1 MCEAAEQ
8 TDHAGHHGGQEMP
21 ANDAVKSMSGA
32 ALLSDEVGSIVEH
45 MLNGMAYG
53 KMLFEDGQ
61 PSDFVY
67 LYTNPAFESLTGLSS
82 VVGRR
87 VSDVIPGIRE
97 SDPLLFDVFGR
108 VARGGKPE
116 KLEIHVEA
124 LDAWF
129 SITIYSPKLE
139 HFVAVFEVIT
149 ERKQAER
156 DLLRAN
162 ERLSLAQRTAGA
174 GVWDWDI
181 PNGTLTWSDELFQL
195 FGLNPATAIAS
206 FDTWRSV
213 VHPDDLQ
220 KAEGVIMACIRD
232 HVHLFNEYRI
242 VLLTG
247 EVRWVDAFGDTTYDT
262 DGNAQRMIGICIDST
277 GRKQAEAQIE
287 FLAHHDQLTQLPN
300 RFVAK
305 ERLKMAMAYADRA
318 REYVALLFLD
328 LDSFKAINDSLG
340 HNMGD
345 LLLVEVSRR
354 LQACLRETDT
364 VSRQGG
370 DEFLI
375 ILTHIQDIDAVTGSA
390 AKIVDALA
398 APCEIE
404 GHALAVTVS
413 VGIAIYP
420 NDAQDTE
427 TLMQQADTA
436 MYHAKGTGGNDYTFF
451 SEQMNVARVA
461 ALAIRAELRQAL
473 AGGEFALHY
482 QAQIDLAS
490 GRVLGAEALL
500 RWHSPKRGL
509 VLPDEFVFI
518 AEDCG
523 LIVPIGDWVLQEA
536 CRQAA
541 RWQQAGLPELT
552 IAVNLSAMQF
562 RRGNLQQS
570 VVQALSA
577 SGLAPALLELELTES
592 ILITEAESVMETVR
606 NLRSL
611 GVRFAIDDFGTGY
624 SSLAY
629 LKRFPIDK
637 LKIAQTFVQDMDTNP
652 EDAAIVHAI
661 IQMARALGLR
671 TVAEGIETEDTIEHL
686 LLHHCDEAQGNFLSR
701 PLPAE
706 AFQQYV
712 LAAMQQQSVPDRA
725 PS

>member
-1 MCEAAEQ
+1 
-8 TDHAGHHGGQEMP
+8 
-21 ANDAVKSMSGA
+21 
-32 ALLSDEVGSIVEH
+32 

-354 LQACLRETDT
+354 LQACLRETAT
-364 VSRQGG
+364 RRRRRQK
-370 DEFLI
+370 
-375 ILTHIQDIDAVTGSA
+375 T
-390 AKIVDALA
+390 
-398 APCEIE
+398 
-404 GHALAVTVS
+404 
-413 VGIAIYP
+413 
-420 NDAQDTE
+420 
-427 TLMQQADTA
+427 
-436 MYHAKGTGGNDYTFF
+436 
-451 SEQMNVARVA
+451 
-461 ALAIRAELRQAL
+461 
-473 AGGEFALHY
+473 
-482 QAQIDLAS
+482 
-490 GRVLGAEALL
+490 
-500 RWHSPKRGL
+500 
-509 VLPDEFVFI
+509 
-518 AEDCG
+518 
-523 LIVPIGDWVLQEA
+523 
-536 CRQAA
+536 
-541 RWQQAGLPELT
+541 
-552 IAVNLSAMQF
+552 
-562 RRGNLQQS
+562 
-570 VVQALSA
+570 
-577 SGLAPALLELELTES
+577 
-592 ILITEAESVMETVR
+592 
-606 NLRSL
+606 
-611 GVRFAIDDFGTGY
+611 
-624 SSLAY
+624 
-629 LKRFPIDK
+629 
-637 LKIAQTFVQDMDTNP
+637 
-652 EDAAIVHAI
+652 
-661 IQMARALGLR
+661 
-671 TVAEGIETEDTIEHL
+671 
-686 LLHHCDEAQGNFLSR
+686 
-701 PLPAE
+701 
-706 AFQQYV
+706 
-712 LAAMQQQSVPDRA
+712 
-725 PS
+725 

>member
-1 MCEAAEQ
+1 
-8 TDHAGHHGGQEMP
+8 MP
-21 ANDAVKSMSGA
+21 PNAPIKSTSGVP
-32 ALLSDEVGSIVEH
+32 LLPGEVGTIVEN
-45 MLNGMAYG
+45 MLNGMAYC

-61 PSDFVY
+61 PSDFIY
-67 LYTNPAFESLTGLSS
+67 LYTNPAFESLTGLS
-82 VVGRR
+82 GMIGKR
-87 VSDVIPGIRE
+87 VTDAIPGIRE
-97 SDPLLFDVFGR
+97 TDPLSLEVYGR

-116 KLEIHVEA
+116 KFETHVEA
-124 LDAWF
+124 LGAWF
-129 SITIYSPKLE
+129 SVTVYSPKPE
-139 HFVAVFEVIT
+139 HFVAVFDVIT
-149 ERKQAER
+149 EHKQMER

-181 PNGTLTWSDELFQL
+181 AKGALTWSDEFFRL
-195 FGLNPATAIAS
+195 FGLDPVTAVAS

-220 KAEGVIMACIRD
+220 RAEEVIMASIQD
-232 HVHLFNEYRI
+232 HAPLFNEYRI
-242 VLLTG
+242 VLPTG
-247 EVRWVDAFGDTTYDT
+247 AVRWIYAVGDTTFDA
-262 DGNAQRMIGICIDST
+262 DGNAQRMIGICIDASE
-277 GRKQAEAQIE
+277 RKQAEAQIK

-300 RFVAK
+300 RFVAT

-318 REYVALLFLD
+318 KENVALLFLD
-328 LDSFKAINDSLG
+328 LDHFKAINDSLG

-345 LLLVEVSRR
+345 LLLVEVARR
-354 LQACLRETDT
+354 LQTCLRETDT

-370 DEFLI
+370 DEFLV
-375 ILTHIQDIDAVTGSA
+375 ILTNIHDLTAVPDSA
-390 AKIVDALA
+390 AKIVNALA
-398 APCEIE
+398 APYEID

-427 TLMQQADTA
+427 TLMQRADTA
-436 MYHAKGTGGNDYTFF
+436 MYHAKATGGNEFTFF
-451 SEQMNVARVA
+451 SERMNVAVA
-461 ALAIRAELRQAL
+461 EALAIRSELRQAL

-482 QAQIDLAS
+482 QPQIDLAS
-490 GRVLGAEALL
+490 GRILGAEALL

-509 VLPDEFVFI
+509 VLPDEFISI

-536 CRQAA
+536 CRQAV

-552 IAVNLSAMQF
+552 VAVNLSAMQF

-577 SGLAPALLELELTES
+577 SGLAPDLLELELTES
-592 ILITEAESVMETVR
+592 ILITEAEFALEILR

-611 GVRFAIDDFGTGY
+611 GIRFAIDDFGTGY

-637 LKIAQTFVQDMDTNP
+637 LKIAQTFVQGMDTNP
-652 EDAAIVHAI
+652 EDAAIVHAV
-661 IQMARALGLR
+661 IQMARALKLK
-671 TVAEGIETEDTIEHL
+671 TIAEGAETAKTIENL
-686 LLHHCDEAQGNFLSR
+686 RLHHCDEVQGDYYSQ
-701 PLPAE
+701 PLTE
-706 AFQQYV
+706 EEFVQSIS
-712 LAAMQQQSVPDRA
+712 AAALP
-725 PS
+725 

>member
-1 MCEAAEQ
+1 
-8 TDHAGHHGGQEMP
+8 MP
-21 ANDAVKSMSGA
+21 PNDPIKSTSGV
-32 ALLSDEVGSIVEH
+32 ALLPGEVETIVEH
-45 MLNGMAYG
+45 MLNGMAYC

-61 PSDFVY
+61 PCDFTY
-67 LYTNPAFESLTGLSS
+67 LYTNPAFESLTGLSG
-82 VVGRR
+82 VIGKR
-87 VSDVIPGIRE
+87 VTDVIPGIRE
-97 SDPLLFDVFGR
+97 TDPLLFEIYGR

-116 KLEIHVEA
+116 KFETHVEA
-124 LDAWF
+124 LGTWF
-129 SITIYSPKLE
+129 SITVYSPKPE
-139 HFVAVFEVIT
+139 HFVAVFDVIT
-149 ERKQAER
+149 ARKQAER

-181 PNGTLTWSDELFQL
+181 LKGTLIWSDEFLHL
-195 FGLNPATAIAS
+195 FGLDPASAVAS

-220 KAEGVIMACIRD
+220 RAEEVIMTSIRD
-232 HVHLFNEYRI
+232 HAPLFNEYRI
-242 VLLTG
+242 VLPTR
-247 EVRWVDAFGDTTYDT
+247 EVRWIDAFGDTTYDA

-287 FLAHHDQLTQLPN
+287 FLAHHDHLTQLPN

-318 REYVALLFLD
+318 KENVALLFLD
-328 LDSFKAINDSLG
+328 LDHFKAINDALG

-345 LLLVEVSRR
+345 LLLVEVARR
-354 LQACLRETDT
+354 LQTCLRETDT

-370 DEFLI
+370 DEFLV
-375 ILTHIQDIDAVTGSA
+375 ILTNIHDLTAVTDSA
-390 AKIVDALA
+390 AKIVNALA
-398 APCEIE
+398 APYEID

-427 TLMQQADTA
+427 TLMQRADTA
-436 MYHAKGTGGNDYTFF
+436 MYHAKATGGNEFSFF
-451 SEQMNVARVA
+451 SEQMNVAVA
-461 ALAIRAELRQAL
+461 ETLAIRSELRQAL

-482 QAQIDLAS
+482 QPQIDLAS
-490 GRVLGAEALL
+490 GRILGAEALL

-509 VLPDEFVFI
+509 VLPDEFISI

-536 CRQAA
+536 CRQAVH
-541 RWQQAGLPELT
+541 WQQAGLPELT
-552 IAVNLSAMQF
+552 VAVNLSAMQF

-577 SGLAPALLELELTES
+577 SGLASNLLELELTES
-592 ILITEAESVMETVR
+592 ILITEVEFALETVR
-606 NLRSL
+606 NLKSL
-611 GVRFAIDDFGTGY
+611 GIRFAIDDFGTGY

-637 LKIAQTFVQDMDTNP
+637 LKIAQTFVQGMDTNP
-652 EDAAIVHAI
+652 EDAAIVHAV
-661 IQMARALGLR
+661 IQMARALKLK
-671 TVAEGIETEDTIEHL
+671 TIAEGAETAKTIEHL
-686 LLHHCDEAQGNFLSR
+686 RLHHCDEVQGDYYSQ
-701 PLPAE
+701 PLTDE
-706 AFQQYV
+706 EFTRYI
-712 LAAMQQQSVPDRA
+712 LAAALP
-725 PS
+725 

>member
-1 MCEAAEQ
+1 
-8 TDHAGHHGGQEMP
+8 MP
-21 ANDAVKSMSGA
+21 ANDAVKSTSGV
-32 ALLSDEVGSIVEH
+32 ALLPDEVGTIVEH
-45 MLNGMAYG
+45 MFNGMTYG
-53 KMLFEDGQ
+53 KMLFENGQ
-61 PSDFVY
+61 PSDFIC
-67 LYTNPAFESLTGLSS
+67 LYTNPAFETLTGLSG
-82 VVGRR
+82 VLGRR

-97 SDPLLFDVFGR
+97 SDPLLFDIFGR

-116 KLEIHVEA
+116 KFEIHVEA
-124 LDAWF
+124 LGAWF
-129 SITIYSPKLE
+129 SITVYNPKPE

-156 DLLRAN
+156 DLLLAN

-181 PNGTLTWSDELFQL
+181 PNGTLTWSDEFFQL
-195 FGLNPATAIAS
+195 FGLDPATAIAS

-213 VHPDDLQ
+213 VHPEDLQ
-220 KAEGVIMACIRD
+220 RAEDVIMASVRD
-232 HVHLFNEYRI
+232 HVPLFNEYRI
-242 VLLTG
+242 VLPTG
-247 EVRWVDAFGDTTYDT
+247 EVRWIDAFGDTTYDVG
-262 DGNAQRMIGICIDST
+262 GNVQRMTGICIDST

-287 FLAHHDQLTQLPN
+287 FLAHHDHLTQLPN

-318 REYVALLFLD
+318 NEYVALLFLD
-328 LDSFKAINDSLG
+328 LDNFKTINDSLG

-375 ILTHIQDIDAVTGSA
+375 ILTHIQDIDAATGSA

-427 TLMQQADTA
+427 TLMQRADTA

-461 ALAIRAELRQAL
+461 ALAIRAELQQAL
-473 AGGEFALHY
+473 AGGEFALY
-482 QAQIDLAS
+482 FQPQIDLAS

-541 RWQQAGLPELT
+541 GWQQAGLPELT

-592 ILITEAESVMETVR
+592 ILITEAEPALETVR

-611 GVRFAIDDFGTGY
+611 GIRFAIDDFGTGY

-671 TVAEGIETEDTIEHL
+671 TVAEGIEAEDTIEHL
-686 LLHHCDEAQGNFLSR
+686 LLHHCDEAQGNFLSS
-701 PLPAE
+701 PLPAD
-706 AFQQYV
+706 AFRHYV
-712 LAAMQQQSVPDRA
+712 LATMQQSVPNKVL
-725 PS
+725 P

>member
-1 MCEAAEQ
+1 
-8 TDHAGHHGGQEMP
+8 MP
-21 ANDAVKSMSGA
+21 ANDAVKSTSGV
-32 ALLSDEVGSIVEH
+32 ALLPDEVGTIVEH
-45 MLNGMAYG
+45 MFNGMAYG
-53 KMLFEDGQ
+53 KMLFENGQ
-61 PSDFVY
+61 PSDFIY
-67 LYTNPAFESLTGLSS
+67 LYTNPAFETLTGLSG

-97 SDPLLFDVFGR
+97 SDPLLFDIFGR

-116 KLEIHVEA
+116 KFEIHVEA
-124 LDAWF
+124 LGAWF
-129 SITIYSPKLE
+129 SITVYNPKPD
-139 HFVAVFEVIT
+139 HFVAVFEAIT
-149 ERKQAER
+149 ERKLAER
-156 DLLRAN
+156 NLLLAN

-181 PNGTLTWSDELFQL
+181 PNGTLTWSDELFHL
-195 FGLNPATAIAS
+195 FGMDPATAIAS

-213 VHPDDLQ
+213 VHPEDMQ
-220 KAEGVIMACIRD
+220 RAEDVILACIRD
-232 HVHLFNEYRI
+232 HVPLFNEYRI
-242 VLLTG
+242 VLPTG
-247 EVRWVDAFGDTTYDT
+247 EVRWVDAFGDTAYDAG
-262 DGNAQRMIGICIDST
+262 GNAQRMTGICIDT
-277 GRKQAEAQIE
+277 TARKQAEAQIE
-287 FLAHHDQLTQLPN
+287 FLAHHDHLTRLPN

-318 REYVALLFLD
+318 NEYVALLFLD

-404 GHALAVTVS
+404 GHALEVTVS

-420 NDAQDTE
+420 SDAQDTE

-436 MYHAKGTGGNDYTFF
+436 MYHAKGRGGNDYTFF

-482 QAQIDLAS
+482 QPQIDLVS

-541 RWQQAGLPELT
+541 LWQQAGLPELT

-592 ILITEAESVMETVR
+592 ILITEAEAALETVR

-611 GVRFAIDDFGTGY
+611 GIRFAIDDFGTGY

-671 TVAEGIETEDTIEHL
+671 TVAEGIETADTVEHL
-686 LLHHCDEAQGNFLSR
+686 LLHHCDEAQGRFLSS
-701 PLPAE
+701 PLPAD
-706 AFQQYV
+706 AFRHYV
-712 LAAMQQQSVPDRA
+712 LAAMQPSVPNKVLT
-725 PS
+725 